1 MGNRGSV
8 ERRYGET
15 IPLKVLR
22 VLFLREAASYPGGA
36 NKTQTQTQPQAQAQT
51 QKGGAKE
58 SAAEEVKESKDHAE

>member
-1 MGNRGSV
+1 M

-22 VLFLREAASYPGGA
+22 ALFLREAASYPGGA
-36 NKTQTQTQPQAQAQT
+36 NKTQA

-58 SAAEEVKESKDHAE
+58 SAAEEVKESKEHAE

>member
-1 MGNRGSV
+1 MGNRGNV

-36 NKTQTQTQPQAQAQT
+36 NKTQTQAQAQT
-51 QKGGAKE
+51 QAQKGGAKE

>member
-1 MGNRGSV
+1 M

-36 NKTQTQTQPQAQAQT
+36 NKTQTQAQAQAQAQA

>member
-1 MGNRGSV
+1 M

-22 VLFLREAASYPGGA
+22 ALFLREAASYPGGA
-36 NKTQTQTQPQAQAQT
+36 NKTQAQAQA

-58 SAAEEVKESKDHAE
+58 SAAEEVKESKEHAE

>member
-1 MGNRGSV
+1 MGNRGNV

-22 VLFLREAASYPGGA
+22 ALFLREAASYPGGA
-36 NKTQTQTQPQAQAQT
+36 NRAQA

-58 SAAEEVKESKDHAE
+58 SAAEEVKESKE

>member
-1 MGNRGSV
+1 M

-22 VLFLREAASYPGGA
+22 ALFLREAASYPGGA
-36 NKTQTQTQPQAQAQT
+36 SKAQAQAQTQT

-58 SAAEEVKESKDHAE
+58 SAAEEVKESKE

>member
-1 MGNRGSV
+1 M

-36 NKTQTQTQPQAQAQT
+36 NKTQTQTQPQAQAQAQA

>member
-1 MGNRGSV
+1 M

-22 VLFLREAASYPGGA
+22 ALFLREAASYPGGA
-36 NKTQTQTQPQAQAQT
+36 SKAQAQTQT

-58 SAAEEVKESKDHAE
+58 SAAEEVKESKE